1 MIMLYHQNNMKT
13 MMVKNGLRWGAFLA
27 ALLILGFSTN
37 IVLLTRQANAGTG
50 TMYLTGTSSVAHG
63 GTVTLNLRINPGT
76 AVTVVQSN
84 IIYDA
89 TKLQYVGINTANSAF
104 DTNINQSQ
112 SSGSI
117 QIDRAKLSSAGVT
130 TDSLIASIT
139 FTALPYSG
147 STNVSLGASSN
158 AAYDGAYTN
167 PALAGAT
174 VNFTPGSC
182 PAGQTGTPPNC
193 TTPPASGGKTGGT
206 SSTPNKTGSTSSSS
220 STPSTPNATSNPTP
234 TPSQPAASSTL
245 TKPAIAKTD
254 FQYTQAT
261 ITATTNVAAQVQLK
275 YGLSADKLSFQTAP
289 SQPGTTHTINVTEN
303 LPIATTVYYQ
313 LVATDGKTTQTSAVQ
328 NAKTK
333 GLVANILLLDKN
345 RKPITGQ
352 TVFIGGEKKT
362 SSKDGYVTFDTLTPG
377 EHKIELASGNNKHT
391 QSFVILA
398 NIVTEKGRQSTPQQ
412 NIFVVYRDYTPWSL
426 LNQWPWI
433 TGGTLLAGAGATAY
447 VWRQRNGGIWSRR
460 VAAVPIEGLIT
471 SGQTS
476 VQPIQKT
483 PFDEQA
489 YNPFAPNNTPPGP
502 GK

>member
-1 MIMLYHQNNMKT
+1 MLYHQNNMKA
-13 MMVKNGLRWGAFLA
+13 MMVKNGLRWGALLA
-27 ALLILGFSTN
+27 ALLVLGFSTN

-50 TMYLTGTSSVAHG
+50 TMYLTGTSSAAHG
-63 GTVTLNLRINPGT
+63 STVTLNLRINPGT

-84 IIYDA
+84 IVYDA

-104 DTNINQSQ
+104 DTTISQSQ

-117 QIDRAKLSSAGVT
+117 QIDRAKLSSAGVS
-130 TDSLIASIT
+130 TDSLIATIT

-167 PALAGAT
+167 PALAGTT

-182 PAGQTGTPPNC
+182 PAGQTGTPPSC
-193 TTPPASGGKTGGT
+193 TTPPASGGSTGGS
-206 SSTPNKTGSTSSSS
+206 SSTPSKTGSTSSSS
-220 STPSTPNATSNPTP
+220 SSSNSTSNPTP
-234 TPSQPAASSTL
+234 VPSQPSTSSTL
-245 TKPAIAKTD
+245 TAPTITKTD

-275 YGLSADKLSFQTAP
+275 YGLSADKLSFQTTP
-289 SQPGTTHTINVTEN
+289 SQAGTTHTITATDN
-303 LPIATTVYYQ
+303 LPIATTIYYQ
-313 LVATDGKTTQTSAVQ
+313 LVATDGKNTQTSAVQ
-328 NAKTK
+328 SAKTK

-345 RKPITGQ
+345 RKPLAGQ
-352 TVFIGGEKKT
+352 VVSIGDEKKT

-377 EHKIELASGNNKHT
+377 EHKVVLVSGNKKHT

-412 NIFVVYRDYTPWSL
+412 NIFVVYRDYTPWNILSL
-426 LNQWPWI
+426 WPWI
-433 TGGTLLAGAGATAY
+433 TGGTVLIGAAAAAY
-447 VWRQRNGGIWSRR
+447 VWRQRNGGVWQRK
-460 VAAVPIEGLIT
+460 VTMVPIEGLIT
-471 SGQTS
+471 SGQS
-476 VQPIQKT
+476 VQKT

-489 YNPFAPNNTPPGP
+489 YDPFAPHNTPLGP
-502 GK
+502 GR